1 MKQRRSLIP
10 AVLLTLPALASH
22 CAAALVA
29 GDIAIIGYQDNGAP
43 DSFLI
48 ATLAPIAA
56 GEVIYFTDNG
66 WTGSGFRGASA
77 TDGDGNENLIALTI
91 NDPLPAGTVLSSTGS
106 STAATW
112 TAS

>member
-43 DSFLI
+43 DNFLI
-48 ATLAPIAA
+48 ATLAPITA

-77 TDGDGNENLIALTI
+77 TDGDGNENLIALTT
-91 NDPLPAGTVLSSTGS
+91 NDPLPAGTVISSTGS
-106 STAATW
+106 STAA
-112 TAS
+112 A